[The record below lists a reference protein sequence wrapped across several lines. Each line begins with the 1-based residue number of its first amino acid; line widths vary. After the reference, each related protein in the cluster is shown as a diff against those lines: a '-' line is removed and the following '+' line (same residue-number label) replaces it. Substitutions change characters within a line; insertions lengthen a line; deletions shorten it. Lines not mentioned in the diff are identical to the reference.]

1 MNVSHTTTR
10 ASGVIADI
18 ARALLEL
25 CEDDRS
31 ASLRYLVG
39 GDPTGP
45 GPGLWAL
52 LHVIDHDAEEPP
64 DAVSLIPAQPVHFLA
79 VGHLSYAE
87 AVLRG
92 RRGQTD
98 EALAMVA
105 AGDECFGTFRWHR
118 NTGRRYLA
126 EAALAD
132 GWGDP
137 VGWSREAL
145 AFYEHHDD
153 DPLASA
159 CRSLLRRAGASVP
172 RRTAG
177 DDRVPGELR
186 ALGVTGREVEVLRLL
201 GEGRSNREIGERLY
215 LSPRTVERHV
225 ANLTAKV
232 GVERRSELVAF
243 AARSLIGGG
252 QPMN

>member
-1 MNVSHTTTR
+1 M
-10 ASGVIADI
+10 
-18 ARALLEL
+18 
-25 CEDDRS
+25 
-31 ASLRYLVG
+31 
-39 GDPTGP
+39 
-45 GPGLWAL
+45 
-52 LHVIDHDAEEPP
+52 
-64 DAVSLIPAQPVHFLA
+64 HFLA

-87 AVLRG
+87 AVLLG
-92 RRGQTD
+92 RRGQTSTKRWRWWRP
-98 EALAMVA
+98 ATSASA
-105 AGDECFGTFRWHR
+105 RSSWHR

-145 AFYEHHDD
+145 AFYELHDD

-159 CRSLLRRAGASVP
+159 CRSLLRRAGAPVP

-177 DDRVPGELR
+177 DDQMPGELR

-201 GEGRSNREIGERLY
+201 GEGRSNREISERLY